1 MCRPFFEVRQ
11 DIKVEDR
18 QKRANKAI
26 RDKKIKIV
34 VMIGVIAVVTIGIGL
49 AIVSSKAPN
58 AAAVTIDG
66 VQCNNMEQ
74 LVFHIHAHLDIFIN
88 GQPHTIPSQIGITGR
103 CFYWLHTHDES
114 GVIHIE
120 SPAARDY
127 TLGQF
132 FDIWNKTSRNN
143 QIFGDIAN
151 GKNTPTVYVNGKKL
165 SSGVNYKDI
174 KLNQHDEIAIVYG
187 KPPANIPSSYNFTEG
202 L

>member
-1 MCRPFFEVRQ
+1 MCRPFLEVRQ

-34 VMIGVIAVVTIGIGL
+34 VMIGLIAAITIGIGL

-66 VQCNNMEQ
+66 VQCNNIEQ

-88 GQPHTIPSQIGITGR
+88 GQPHTIPSQIGITGS
-103 CFYWLHTHDES
+103 CFYWLHTHDNS
-114 GVIHIE
+114 GIIHIE

-127 TLGQF
+127 TVGQF

-151 GKNTPTVYVNGKKL
+151 GKNTPTVYVNGNKV
-165 SSGVNYKDI
+165 SAGVNYKDI
-174 KLNQHDEIAIVYG
+174 KLNAHDEIAIVYG
-187 KPPANIPSSYNFTEG
+187 KPPNNIPSKYNFPEG
-202 L
+202 D

>member
-151 GKNTPTVYVNGKKL
+151 GKNTPTVYVNGNKV
-165 SSGVNYKDI
+165 SAGVNYKDI
-174 KLNQHDEIAIVYG
+174 KLNAHDEIAIVYG
-187 KPPANIPSSYNFTEG
+187 KPPNNIPSKYTFPEG
-202 L
+202 D